1 MSVLRFISKV
11 TIGIVIFIG
20 LPLLGWGITDMSG
33 FLSNPARCMYV
44 VFELISAVVI
54 TIVLPNA
61 GSNRGAGIE
70 SKTVRRQHISL
81 LPLQLVPLAIVILGP
96 WSDQRNIA
104 VIAGSEVVRYT
115 GLVLLVWG
123 FVLMHWAEAALEN
136 LFSIEVTI
144 QQSHRLITSGPF
156 RLLRHPR
163 YLGIILLT
171 TGIALIF
178 RSWLAILLVITLLPV
193 LIVRIH
199 DEDALMH
206 AQFGDEWRHWAEHT
220 WRLIPFIY

>member
-1 MSVLRFISKV
+1 MSVVRFITKL

-20 LPLLGWGITDMSG
+20 LPLLGWGITDISG
-33 FLSNPARCMYV
+33 FFSNPARCMYV
-44 VFELISAVVI
+44 VFELLSAVII

-70 SKTVRRQHISL
+70 SKTVRRQHLSL

-96 WSDQRNIA
+96 WSDRQSIA
-104 VIAGSEVVRYT
+104 VISGSEAVRYI
-115 GLVLLVWG
+115 GIVLLASG

-136 LFSIEVTI
+136 LFSVEVTI
-144 QQSHRLITSGPF
+144 QKSHRLITSGPF

-163 YLGIILLT
+163 YLGIILLI
-171 TGIALIF
+171 TGIALVF

-206 AQFGDEWRHWAEHT
+206 AQFGGEWRHWAEKT
-220 WRLIPFIY
+220 WRLIPYIY